1 VSKQSAERPI
11 LFQTEMVKAILEG
24 RKTQTR
30 RGFNQAS
37 YLTNPTQRFKGMG
50 YINGKPDQYA
60 ASIGSENF
68 STLHKSKYGKPGD
81 LLWVR
86 ERFHLHG
93 YTKEGSQI
101 VSYKSQAVDSK
112 DKGWTWKPSIHM
124 PKSAAR
130 IWLMVEDIR
139 VERLNDIREDD
150 ARNEGVLPSLI
161 STSHTVGLS
170 CKYSFAVLW
179 ESINGKES
187 WNSNPWVWVIQFRVL
202 STTGKPTEEVIEQ
215 NFKEIAPLRFEMG
228 QIRNEIE
235 NTVLFKGRKEASHV

>member
-30 RGFNQAS
+30 RVVKNIELKEGKVSGKVNFTYQKNKRYEA
-37 YLTNPTQRFKGMG
+37 G
-50 YINGKPDQYA
+50 INVSP
-60 ASIGSENF
+60 ENLNLPF
-68 STLHKSKYGKPGD
+68 TGIVDLCNYGKPGD

-86 ERFHLHG
+86 ETWCFNG
-93 YTKEGSQI
+93 TYYI
-101 VSYKSQAVDSK
+101 FKSDHESMPFR
-112 DKGWTWKPSIHM
+112 WKTSIHM